1 MDHTV
6 LPANYTILA
15 FRPHLISVHQM
26 ALPLTCDGVHLIA
39 VYYSSIDPERMK
51 GRVGVVG

>member
-1 MDHTV
+1 MDLTV